1 MTTYELQLLAERN
14 RKRLVEVVYRA
25 KAGHIGG
32 DLSCLNVMTALYFH
46 VMQGLDPAN
55 PKAPQRDRF
64 VLSKGHCV
72 EALYVT
78 LEAKGF
84 LKPEVLDTL
93 GLFGSV
99 LSGHPTIEVPGIEVN
114 SGALGHGLPIG
125 VGMAIADKMNS
136 GAYEP
141 HEPHEANKPHEPH
154 EANKPHEP
162 HEANGAYRTFV
173 LMGDGEQGEGSIYE
187 AAMAANRYHLDNLVA
202 IIDRNHLQISGN
214 TEDVMPLESIRD
226 RWTAFGW
233 DVIQMNGDEMEDI
246 VKTFDAI
253 DYRNRKPHLIVSDTT
268 KGRGVSFMEGV
279 AKWHHGVLNAEQC
292 ETAVKEIE
300 ARIAELSS
308 LYSH

>member
-1 MTTYELQLLAERN
+1 MNDIKELQLLAEQR

-55 PKAPQRDRF
+55 PKASDRDRF

-93 GLFGSV
+93 GQFGSI

-114 SGALGHGLPIG
+114 SGALGHGLSIG
-125 VGMAIADKMNS
+125 VGMALAAKMNVI
-136 GAYEP
+136 E
-141 HEPHEANKPHEPH
+141 KQ
-154 EANKPHEP
+154 
-162 HEANGAYRTFV
+162 YRCFV

-187 AAMAANRYHLDNLVA
+187 AAMAAHKYRLDNLVA

-214 TEDVMPLESIRD
+214 TEDVMPIDSIRE

-233 DVIQMNGDEMEDI
+233 DVTTMNGDEMGDI
-246 VKTFDAI
+246 VCTFDAI
-253 DYRNRKPHLIVSDTT
+253 DYHNQKPHLLISETT
-268 KGRGVSFMEGV
+268 KGFGVSFMEGV
-279 AKWHHGVLNAEQC
+279 AKWHHGVLNEEQC
-292 ETAVKEIE
+292 KAAVAEIE
-300 ARIAELSS
+300 QRIKKIKTTD
-308 LYSH
+308 

>member
-1 MTTYELQLLAERN
+1 MTTKELQLLAEQR

-55 PKAPQRDRF
+55 PKAPERDRF

-84 LKPEVLDTL
+84 LKSEVLDTL
-93 GLFGSV
+93 GQFGSI

-114 SGALGHGLPIG
+114 SGALGHGLSIG
-125 VGMAIADKMNS
+125 VGMALAAKMN
-136 GAYEP
+136 
-141 HEPHEANKPHEPH
+141 
-154 EANKPHEP
+154 
-162 HEANGAYRTFV
+162 NGAYNTYV

-187 AAMAANRYHLDNLVA
+187 AAMAGSKYGLDNLVA

-214 TEDVMPLESIRD
+214 TENVMPIDSIRD

-233 DVIQMNGDEMEDI
+233 VVTSMNGDDMDDI
-246 VKTFDAI
+246 VSTFDAI
-253 DYRNRKPHLIVSDTT
+253 DYSNGKPHLIISETT
-268 KGRGVSFMEGV
+268 KGKGVSFMEGI
-279 AKWHHGVLNAEQC
+279 AKWHHGVLNEEQC
-292 ETAVKEIE
+292 KAAVAEIE
-300 ARIAELSS
+300 ARITELLTSNS
-308 LYSH
+308 L